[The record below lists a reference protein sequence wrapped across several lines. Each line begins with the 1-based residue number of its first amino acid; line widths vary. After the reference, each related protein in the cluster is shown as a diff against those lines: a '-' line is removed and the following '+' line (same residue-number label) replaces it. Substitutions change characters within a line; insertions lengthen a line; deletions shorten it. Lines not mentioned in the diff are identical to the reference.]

1 MTEEPVLTPEE
12 INDQIYVKLKDYK
25 KLSVLEQYA
34 MFIGKAQILELGLKQ
49 LLFRNFDVPINDME
63 KWTLGQKKKKLEE
76 KGLRSDFIALLEE
89 VVDYRNYMAHEFLV
103 NNAITQSLVNFSDRK
118 LYGDLFKAIHTL
130 EYLMIVYDW
139 IEEHNCWQ

>member
-63 KWTLGQKKKKLEE
+63 KWTLGQTRKKLEE